1 MRIFFKALQYNDSM
15 QIHLKLSI
23 ILVCILLLFRQT
35 NQKSQPKYFFLLS
48 KDILTLQKMYFH
60 YFLNNK
66 ETNRTSTV
74 TFGLLDAFALT
85 STVSTNEPL
94 QHCKY

>member
-1 MRIFFKALQYNDSM
+1 
-15 QIHLKLSI
+15 
-23 ILVCILLLFRQT
+23 
-35 NQKSQPKYFFLLS
+35 
-48 KDILTLQKMYFH
+48 MYFH

>member
-1 MRIFFKALQYNDSM
+1 M

-23 ILVCILLLFRQT
+23 ILVCILLLLDRLI
-35 NQKSQPKYFFLLS
+35 KKVSQNDFFSCYL
-48 KDILTLQKMYFH
+48 LTLQKMYFH
-60 YFLNNK
+60 YFMNNK
-66 ETNRTSTV
+66 ETIKSHQYRV
-74 TFGLLDAFALT
+74 TFGLLDTFALT

>member
-1 MRIFFKALQYNDSM
+1 M
-15 QIHLKLSI
+15 
-23 ILVCILLLFRQT
+23 
-35 NQKSQPKYFFLLS
+35 
-48 KDILTLQKMYFH
+48 
-60 YFLNNK
+60 NNK
-66 ETNRTSTV
+66 ETIKSHQYRV